1 MLLSSVAVL
10 NLVNLISYPKRPL
23 GNRRS
28 CKYHICKELER
39 WGVVTPGI
47 EPGSRASETLILSIV
62 LRDQR
67 QNHAVAGRLS
77 KGGRNYELFQQTPQ
91 VRAEYFNGD
100 RQQDHAKE
108 FTDGDHPG
116 RTQHAFDEIH
126 GFQDDKNKE
135 QV

>member
-1 MLLSSVAVL
+1 MWSRQES
-10 NLVNLISYPKRPL
+10 NLDPGLRRPL
-23 GNRRS
+23 
-28 CKYHICKELER
+28 YYPLYY
-39 WGVVTPGI
+39 VTKDKTTPF
-47 EPGSRASETLILSIV
+47 
-62 LRDQR
+62 
-67 QNHAVAGRLS
+67 GRLS

-126 GFQDDKNKE
+126 GFQDDKDKE